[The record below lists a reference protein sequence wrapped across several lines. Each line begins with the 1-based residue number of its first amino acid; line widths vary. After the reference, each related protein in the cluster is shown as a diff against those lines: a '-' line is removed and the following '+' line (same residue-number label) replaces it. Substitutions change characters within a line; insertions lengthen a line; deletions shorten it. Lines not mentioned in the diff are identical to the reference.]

1 MAIKDKNEQL
11 KEIIRCAQTYSVSTG
26 ILVMLINSKGEVL
39 YSTDEKGCGFCRKTR
54 EMMGEILNCR
64 QAHIYGS
71 YQAERFGGKYVF
83 FCKMGLTH
91 WVTPVPIGE
100 NENGA
105 LIAGPVLMLDPEDFL
120 FEDILSKSLTREQIE
135 ELKPEIE
142 KITVVS
148 PEKVDHLSNLLFI
161 TAAYITGSGREYMA
175 DERLKLEQ
183 QADISSYIHYL
194 KTMGGDESSLTDYPL
209 EKEKELLALISSG
222 DIRGAKKVLNE
233 LLGAILLKSGVS
245 FEVVKARVLE
255 LIVVLSRAALEGG
268 ADINQI
274 FGLNYKYL
282 NEINNFRTVE
292 DLTVWLSK
300 ILARFSECVFDLKD
314 VKHADVIYKS
324 LDYISKNYMRK
335 ISLEE
340 VAAAVYLSPSYF
352 SKVFKEALGTN
363 FVTYLNKYRI
373 SVAKKL
379 LMDNSI
385 DIVDISNLVGY
396 EDQSYFSKSFKKIT
410 GTTPGKYRETRGK
423 IEWIKRDGG

>member
-1 MAIKDKNEQL
+1 
-11 KEIIRCAQTYSVSTG
+11 
-26 ILVMLINSKGEVL
+26 
-39 YSTDEKGCGFCRKTR
+39 
-54 EMMGEILNCR
+54 
-64 QAHIYGS
+64 
-71 YQAERFGGKYVF
+71 
-83 FCKMGLTH
+83 
-91 WVTPVPIGE
+91 
-100 NENGA
+100 
-105 LIAGPVLMLDPEDFL
+105 
-120 FEDILSKSLTREQIE
+120 
-135 ELKPEIE
+135 
-142 KITVVS
+142 
-148 PEKVDHLSNLLFI
+148 
-161 TAAYITGSGREYMA
+161 MA

-314 VKHADVIYKS
+314 VKHTDVIYKS